1 MCDVVYPKM
10 YAFCDQQ
17 TSAFSFR
24 KRSLP
29 CKSAG
34 SLQWRPMAGTRRR
47 TRQEHSSGGAVV
59 TVRNGQPH
67 VALIAT
73 RGKTRWGLPKGAVS
87 QGETSE
93 AAALREV
100 LEETGLT
107 AKIVK
112 PLDTIEYFFRAGD
125 TLIQKRVD
133 FYLMEYVGGELQ
145 PQLSEVDDVEWVELS
160 TAIRRASFDSERKLL
175 EMALRDVSPPATPSS
190 GHESQQAS

>member
-1 MCDVVYPKM
+1 MVG
-10 YAFCDQQ
+10 A
-17 TSAFSFR
+17 
-24 KRSLP
+24 
-29 CKSAG
+29 
-34 SLQWRPMAGTRRR
+34 RRR

-59 TVRNGQPH
+59 AIRNGHPH

-133 FYLMEYVGGELQ
+133 FYLMEYVGGELE

-160 TAIRRASFDSERKLL
+160 TAIRRASFESERKLL
-175 EMALRDVSPPATPSS
+175 EMALQDVSPSSPLQPGESPSP
-190 GHESQQAS
+190 HAS